1 MKTWK
6 KVLIGLGVITVVIG
20 GIIGYVFIQ
29 QKNDV
34 DNLKFSSIDMRLVKD
49 GLYNGEV
56 NTTLIKAEVQVEVN
70 NHRIKNI
77 MIIKHDNGLGKQAET
92 MIDTMKENNTYDVD
106 TVSGATLSS
115 QVIKSAVSQ
124 ALEKGI

>member
-49 GLYNGEV
+49 GLYTGEV
-56 NTTLIKAEVQVEVN
+56 NTTLIKAEVQVEV
-70 NHRIKNI
+70 
-77 MIIKHDNGLGKQAET
+77 
-92 MIDTMKENNTYDVD
+92 
-106 TVSGATLSS
+106 
-115 QVIKSAVSQ
+115 
-124 ALEKGI
+124 

>member
-34 DNLKFSSIDMRLVKD
+34 DNLKFSSIDMKLVKD

-56 NTTLIKAEVQVEVN
+56 NTTLIKAEVQVEVSD
-70 NHRIKNI
+70 HRIKDI
-77 MIIKHDNGLGKQAET
+77 MIIKHDNGLGKQAEVI
-92 MIDTMKENNTYDVD
+92 IDSMKDKNTYDVD

-115 QVIKSAVSQ
+115 QVIKNAVSQ